1 MTTGPPEMVAAPP
14 GRSPDVPAKRLL
26 FILAAERHV
35 SPFDVALAHDAGFD
49 AVHLYPGVEPEDAK
63 PLAQDLMFARGP
75 KGAAA
80 SALFVATADVAKAE
94 ATFRAARAALFD
106 PFRIHLMIDPK
117 GGYTTAAALLAKV
130 AAIAARRGLGD
141 LRGRTVAILGGTGGV
156 GRAAAGL
163 AAAAGARVLLASRT
177 TERAAA
183 AAREVA
189 DLFGGRAE
197 ARQAPGESECAALA
211 AEADVVLA
219 TGAAGVR
226 FLPARAVVSL
236 HGPKILADVNAVPP
250 SGLEGLEAKDDD
262 RELAPGLFGLG
273 ALAIGALK
281 SKIEASLLRDLATS
295 EKPLALDAAA
305 AGRKAAE
312 ILAAS

>member
-1 MTTGPPEMVAAPP
+1 MPP
-14 GRSPDVPAKRLL
+14 RRLL

-49 AVHLYPGVEPEDAK
+49 AVHLYPGVEPEEAK
-63 PLAQDLMFARGP
+63 GLTQDLMFARGP

-80 SALFVATADVAKAE
+80 SALFIATADVSKAE
-94 ATFRAARAALFD
+94 ATFRAARSALFD
-106 PFRIHLMIDPK
+106 PFRVQVMIDPK

-130 AAIAARRGLGD
+130 AAIAKRRGIGD

-163 AAAAGARVLLASRT
+163 AAAAGARVLIGSRT
-177 TERAAA
+177 AARAEA
-183 AAREVA
+183 AAREVR
-189 DLFGGRAE
+189 DLFGGAPEPRP
-197 ARQAPGESECAALA
+197 APGGKETERLA
-211 AEADVVLA
+211 AEADIVLA

-226 FLPARAVVSL
+226 FLSAAQVAALR
-236 HGPKILADVNAVPP
+236 GPKVVADVNAVPP
-250 SGLEGLEAKDDD
+250 SGVEGLEAKDDD
-262 RELAPGLFGLG
+262 RELASGVFGLG

-295 EKPLALDAAA
+295 EKALVVDAAA
-305 AGRKAAE
+305 AGARAAE
-312 ILAAS
+312 LLAGA

>member
-1 MTTGPPEMVAAPP
+1 LPP
-14 GRSPDVPAKRLL
+14 RRLL

-49 AVHLYPGVEPEDAK
+49 AVHLYPGVEPEEAK
-63 PLAQDLMFARGP
+63 GLTQDLMFARGP

-80 SALFVATADVAKAE
+80 SALFIATADVSKAE
-94 ATFRAARAALFD
+94 ATFRAARSALFD
-106 PFRIHLMIDPK
+106 PFRVQVMIDPK

-130 AAIAARRGLGD
+130 AAIAKRRGIGD

-163 AAAAGARVLLASRT
+163 AAAAGARVLIGSRT
-177 TERAAA
+177 AARAEA
-183 AAREVA
+183 AAREVR
-189 DLFGGRAE
+189 DLFGGAPEPRP
-197 ARQAPGESECAALA
+197 APGGKETERLA
-211 AEADVVLA
+211 AEADIVLA

-226 FLPARAVVSL
+226 FLSAAQVAALR
-236 HGPKILADVNAVPP
+236 GPKVVADVNAVPP
-250 SGLEGLEAKDDD
+250 SGVEGLEAKDDD
-262 RELAPGLFGLG
+262 RELASGVFGLG

-295 EKPLALDAAA
+295 EKALVVDAAA
-305 AGRKAAE
+305 AGARAAE
-312 ILAAS
+312 LLAGA

>member
-1 MTTGPPEMVAAPP
+1 LPP
-14 GRSPDVPAKRLL
+14 RRLL

-49 AVHLYPGVEPEDAK
+49 AVHLYPGVEPEEAK
-63 PLAQDLMFARGP
+63 GLTQDLMFARGP

-80 SALFVATADVAKAE
+80 SALFIATADVSKAE
-94 ATFRAARAALFD
+94 ATFRAARSALFD
-106 PFRIHLMIDPK
+106 PFRVQLMIDPK

-130 AAIAARRGLGD
+130 AAIAKRRGIGD

-163 AAAAGARVLLASRT
+163 AAAAGARVLLGSRT
-177 TERAAA
+177 AARAEA
-183 AAREVA
+183 AAREVR
-189 DLFGGRAE
+189 DLFGG
-197 ARQAPGESECAALA
+197 APEPRPTPGTQETERLA
-211 AEADVVLA
+211 AEADIVLA

-226 FLPARAVVSL
+226 FLAAAQVAALR
-236 HGPKILADVNAVPP
+236 GPKVVADVNAVPP
-250 SGLEGLEAKDDD
+250 SGVEGLEAKDDD
-262 RELAPGLFGLG
+262 REMALGIFGLG

-295 EKPLALDAAA
+295 ENALVVDAAA
-305 AGRKAAE
+305 AGARAAE
-312 ILAAS
+312 ILAGS

>member
-1 MTTGPPEMVAAPP
+1 VPP
-14 GRSPDVPAKRLL
+14 KRLL
-26 FILAAERHV
+26 FIFAAEKHV

-49 AVHLYPGVEPEDAK
+49 AVHLYPGVGPGEAEP
-63 PLAQDLMFARGP
+63 LTRDLMFSRGP

-80 SALFVATADVAKAE
+80 SAIFVTTADLGAAE
-94 ATFRAARAALFD
+94 ATFRAARSALFD
-106 PFRIHLMIDPK
+106 PFRVQLMIDPK

-130 AAIAARRGLGD
+130 ASVASKRGIGS

-156 GRAAAGL
+156 GRAVAGL

-177 TERAAA
+177 AARAEAAA
-183 AAREVA
+183 GEVA

-197 ARQAPGESECAALA
+197 PRAASGEKETAALA
-211 AEADVVLA
+211 AEADVLLA

-226 FLPARAVVSL
+226 FLPAATVAGLR
-236 HGPKILADVNAVPP
+236 GPKILADVNAVPP
-250 SGLEGLEAKDDD
+250 SGIEGLEAKDDD

-273 ALAIGALK
+273 ALAVGGLK

-295 EKPLALDAAA
+295 
-305 AGRKAAE
+305 
-312 ILAAS
+312 